1 MKTQHK
7 PLFAGL
13 LIAAGLLGVLPVT
26 AQEKQ
31 VSLEQQWETDT
42 TLRVPESAYFDAKRN
57 VLYVSDIQGDGAVK
71 DGQGFISRLSPEGKV
86 LDLEWV
92 KGLNAPK
99 GLGVYKNF
107 LYVADLTEIVVI
119 DIDKGS
125 IVQRVPVEGAVFL
138 NDITVD
144 NKGTVYVSDTR
155 TGKVHQYKNGKITTL
170 LEGLKGPNGLLALPN
185 AFYVLADGAMFSL
198 EKDKS
203 LKKITAVS
211 KSVDGIEQ
219 VKPGEFIVSC
229 WPGEVFYVNASKG
242 TAVKLLDTQAQ
253 KLNTA
258 DIGYNPQKKIVYIP
272 TFFGNKV
279 VAYVLKGL

>member
-1 MKTQHK
+1 MKTQHNSI
-7 PLFAGL
+7 FAGL
-13 LIAAGLLGVLPVT
+13 LLAAGLLATLPVA
-26 AQEKQ
+26 AQQ
-31 VSLEQQWETDT
+31 APVALEQQWETDT
-42 TLRVPESAYFDAKRN
+42 TLRVPESVYFDAKRN

-71 DGQGFISRLSPEGKV
+71 DGQGFISRLSPEGRV
-86 LDLEWV
+86 LNLEWV

-99 GLGVYKNF
+99 GLGVYKNL

-125 IVQRVPVEGAVFL
+125 IVQHIPVEGSVFL
-138 NDITVD
+138 NDITID
-144 NKGTVYVSDTR
+144 NEGTVYVSDTR
-155 TGKVHQYKNGKITTL
+155 TGKVHQYKNGKVSTL